1 MTLARMLEKDLINDS
16 MEVFIRDTDCHVLAR
31 GNWFQDNVLDYM
43 NRAVESFTW
52 QEDNKVFIDVK

>member
-1 MTLARMLEKDLINDS
+1 MTLARMLEKDIVNDS
-16 MEVFIRDTDCHVLAR
+16 TEVLIRDTDFHVLAR
-31 GNWFQDNVLDYM
+31 RSWFQDNVLDYM

>member
-16 MEVFIRDTDCHVLAR
+16 TEVFIRDTDCHVLAR

-52 QEDNKVFIDVK
+52 QDDNKVFIDVK